1 MNECQRLRRVSRG
14 SIATAT
20 PKKQAFPIYPPGS
33 YTNRVGCLAW
43 RNVDNAQGASAA
55 DVAIK
60 DGRKEVRRLGV
71 ANGERAVASLA
82 VRCYEV
88 LDE

>member
-1 MNECQRLRRVSRG
+1 MNECERLRRVSQG

-43 RNVDNAQGASAA
+43 RNVDNAEGASAGR
-55 DVAIK
+55 AIK
-60 DGRKEVRRLGV
+60 DDCCVADHDGLLLWGRCMGD
-71 ANGERAVASLA
+71 AP
-82 VRCYEV
+82 
-88 LDE
+88 